1 MYEKILVPLDGSDLA
16 EGALP
21 YALEVAAASRSEVI
35 LTTISESSD
44 ELSPLYQAYIDR
56 MIARTRGE
64 MLKRSS
70 TEQRVR
76 GKALIGKPADE
87 ILRLVEE
94 EQVSLIVL
102 ANRGTGQGP
111 WALGHIA
118 SKVLQ
123 ASRTPVM
130 LVKTGKAGRY
140 RESTLVKRILLPLDT
155 SIPGAAATPYA
166 AELARLLHASLVLLH
181 VEPKPLPWLLAPG
194 VEFAYLP
201 PVSPDQQAKQLTSHM
216 EYVYKMAQALRE
228 KGLVVS
234 CEASAGSPASEILS
248 YAAANEIDLIALS
261 THGHSGLARFVYGSV
276 TEKVLEVAELPVLV
290 VRPVLA

>member
-35 LTTISESSD
+35 IITISESSN
-44 ELSPLYQAYIDR
+44 ELSPLHQAYVDR
-56 MIARTRGE
+56 MIARTRDE
-64 MLKRSS
+64 MVKRSS
-70 TEQRVR
+70 PGQRIS
-76 GKALIGKPADE
+76 GKAMTGKPADE
-87 ILRLVEE
+87 ILRLAEE

-130 LVKTGKAGRY
+130 LVKRGKAGRD
-140 RESTLVKRILLPLDT
+140 REHSLVKRILLPLDT
-155 SIPGAAATPYA
+155 SVAGAAATPYA

-181 VEPKPLPWLLAPG
+181 VEPKPLPWLFAPG

-234 CEASAGSPASEILS
+234 CEASAGSPASEILR

-261 THGHSGLARFVYGSV
+261 THGHSGIARFVYGSV
-276 TEKVLEVAELPVLV
+276 TEKVLEMADLPVLV
-290 VRPVLA
+290 VRPAMA